1 VKRPTVYL
9 DRALASAI
17 ERYTADGAPAG
28 ALGRVLLEW
37 ALALMDEAPALPD
50 DEAQAL
56 LAIAREWRP
65 RARNATGEPRVQV
78 EVENL
83 PTAILDEAA
92 FAGVD
97 DATAHRLAERI
108 AALDPIAR
116 LGLILRLAWGCEAL
130 DLTPGPGRRPQS
142 FEDALRLAR
151 LAEG

>member
-9 DRALASAI
+9 DRSIASAI
-17 ERYTADGAPAG
+17 ERYTAEGAPAG
-28 ALGRVLLEW
+28 ALGRVLLDW
-37 ALALMDEAPALPD
+37 ALALMDEAPTLPN
-50 DEAQAL
+50 DEARAL

-78 EVENL
+78 EVENM
-83 PTAILDEAA
+83 PTAIFEEAVG
-92 FAGVD
+92 AGVD
-97 DATAHRLAERI
+97 AATAQRLAERI

-142 FEDALRLAR
+142 FEEALLVAR
-151 LAEG
+151 LEA